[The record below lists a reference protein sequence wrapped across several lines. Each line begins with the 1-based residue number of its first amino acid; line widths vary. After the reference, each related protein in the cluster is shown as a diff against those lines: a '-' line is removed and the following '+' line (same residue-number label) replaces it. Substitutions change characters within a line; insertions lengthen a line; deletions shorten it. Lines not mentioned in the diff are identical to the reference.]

1 MSVRLI
7 EPRDY
12 PSAEQL
18 RKLMQTARQERAAA
32 VSELFGFG
40 FSALRS
46 VVQLRPA
53 SEKGAVFTDAV
64 GKGA

>member
-32 VSELFGFG
+32 VAELFGFG
-40 FSALRS
+40 FSALRN

-53 SEKGAVFTDAV
+53 SEKGAALTDAV

>member
-18 RKLMQTARQERAAA
+18 RNLMQTARQERAAA
-32 VSELFGFG
+32 VAELFGFG
-40 FSALRS
+40 FSALRNA
-46 VVQLRPA
+46 VQPRPG
-53 SEKGAVFTDAV
+53 SEKGATLTGPV